1 MGRTRTKEP
10 QTEEKLR
17 SAPVLVPNTLLP
29 VAACVSLTAGTDDI
43 AAEIAAHRA
52 EIVRHEE
59 TIEHGDAHT
68 PEPPAEEHKKM
79 GHTHAAAGQNHDRLL
94 NAISDLEK
102 FL

>member
-1 MGRTRTKEP
+1 L
-10 QTEEKLR
+10 QH
-17 SAPVLVPNTLLP
+17 
-29 VAACVSLTAGTDDI
+29 VSLTAGTDDI

>member
-17 SAPVLVPNTLLP
+17 SAPILVPNTLLP
-29 VAACVSLTAGTDDI
+29 VAACVSLTAGTDDQPKSP
-43 AAEIAAHRA
+43 RT
-52 EIVRHEE
+52 VRKSYVTKRPSSTAMHIRRNRRQKS
-59 TIEHGDAHT
+59 T
-68 PEPPAEEHKKM
+68 KKM